1 MSIIFI
7 NYTALKQGIKTLLFS
22 FICLLLLPSFTSHD
36 PINTISLAGIWRFE
50 IDSLDKGINEK
61 WCSRQLAETVKLP
74 ASMLENGKGNNVT
87 LHTQWTG
94 SLYDSSWYFNPRMEK
109 YRQPNNLKF
118 PFFLTPEKHYI
129 GAAWYQK
136 DVEIPQN
143 WANQRVVLYLERP
156 HYESRVW
163 VNDREIPVVQNSLS
177 APHEF
182 DLTPYLSVGKNT
194 ISIRIDNRTKAVN
207 VGQDSHSI
215 SDQTQGNWNGIV
227 GKIELRKTA
236 KIWLDDVQIYP
247 DLKNKKV
254 VAKLV
259 IKSNFNTPI
268 VSIISY
274 YGASFNGKKIHL
286 IRPLSIPRVIKDEI
300 DTFQLDIPM
309 GNDFLTWDEFNP
321 NLYRLTFEIKT
332 EDALNSKPN
341 KPIFSAINER
351 TTTFGMRE
359 FKTNGRQF
367 EINGRPIFLRGT
379 VENCVF
385 PLTGYAPMNVEA
397 WTRVFKIAK
406 NYGLNHFRFHSFCP
420 PEAAFEAADLVG
432 FYLQPEGPSWAN
444 HGSSLGD
451 GLPIDQYIYEETDRI
466 ARYYGNYASFC
477 MLAYG
482 NEPRGGKQV
491 AYQSAFVKYWH
502 NKDNRHV
509 YTGASVGG
517 SWAIAPDNEYMVR
530 AEARN
535 LPWTKMPSSMDDYR
549 QKIEKFTV
557 PFVTHEM
564 GQWCAFPNFKEIKKY
579 TGLYKAKNFELFEED
594 LTERGMGDLANEFLI
609 NSGKLQV
616 LSYKTELEMAFR
628 TPTLGGFQL
637 LSLNDYSGQGTALVG
652 VLDAFWEEKGYVTA
666 PEFRRFCNTTVPLI
680 RVPKFVYTASD
691 PLSIS
696 VEMAHFG
703 KKLLENAVISWN
715 LMDTKTKKVFA
726 KGALNPQDIGFGCAL
741 KMGDINVSLSKIKI
755 PTKLK
760 LIISID
766 KTTITNDWDFWIY
779 PDKLAEL
786 NTQLNGELKTNLNSE
801 LKDKLNLNSAIYFT
815 DTLDAKT
822 LSILEQGGKVFFEA
836 AGKIVKGKE
845 IVQYFQPV
853 FWNTSW
859 FKMRPPHTLGIV
871 CKANHPVFA
880 DFLTDNYSDLQW
892 WEILNRSQVM
902 NLEDFPPQYR
912 PLIQPIDTWFM
923 NRKLGVLAE
932 MKIKSGKLMICSADL
947 QLNLDKRLVAKQLRY
962 SVTKYM
968 LSEKFNPTTEVG
980 IEVVQNLLTQPSR
993 EQFNSYSK
1001 STPDELR
1008 PKKN

>member
-1 MSIIFI
+1 MEIRPFKSSF
-7 NYTALKQGIKTLLFS
+7 NLALSSAFFLLFLSS
-22 FICLLLLPSFTSHD
+22 FRLKD
-36 PINTISLAGIWRFE
+36 PVNVLSLAGNWRFS
-50 IDSLDKGINEK
+50 IDADDKGVAEK
-61 WCSRQLAETVKLP
+61 WFSRSLTETVRLP
-74 ASMLENGKGNNVT
+74 ASMLENGKGNPVT
-87 LHTQWTG
+87 LNTPWTG

-109 YRQPNNLKF
+109 YRQAKNLKF

-143 WANQRVVLYLERP
+143 WAKQRIVLYLERP
-156 HYESRVW
+156 HFESRVW
-163 VNDREIPVVQNSLS
+163 VNDREIPVLQNSLC
-177 APHEF
+177 APHAF
-182 DLTPYLSVGKNT
+182 DLTPFLTVGKQT
-194 ISIRIDNRTKAVN
+194 ITIRVDNRTKEIN

-236 KIWLDDVQIYP
+236 HIWLDDIQVYP
-247 DLKNKKV
+247 DLKNKKAV
-254 VAKLV
+254 LKIA
-259 IKSNFNTPI
+259 INSNLKKAI
-268 VSIISY
+268 SGKISVSA
-274 YGASFNGKKIHL
+274 ASFNSAKKHT
-286 IRPLSIPRVIKDEI
+286 IRPLSIPFKITEKT
-300 DTFQLDIPM
+300 DTLTLDVPM
-309 GNDFLTWDEFNP
+309 GDDFLTWDEFNP
-321 NLYRLTFEIKT
+321 ALYRLSATLTTNT
-332 EDALNSKPN
+332 EGSD
-341 KPIFSAINER
+341 ER

-359 FKTNGRQF
+359 FRTNGRQF
-367 EINGRPIFLRGT
+367 EINGRPVFLRGT

-397 WTRVFKIAK
+397 WERVFKIAK

-451 GLPIDQYIYEETDRI
+451 GLPIDTYIYDETNRI
-466 ARYYGNYASFC
+466 AKYYGNYASFC

-482 NEPRGGKQV
+482 NEPRGKNQV
-491 AYQSAFVKYWH
+491 AYQSQFVKYWH
-502 NKDNRHV
+502 TKDSRRV

-517 SWAIAPDNEYMVR
+517 SWPIAPDNEFMVR

-535 LPWTKMPSSMDDYR
+535 LPWNQMPSSMGDYR
-549 QKIEKFTV
+549 EKIDKFTV

-564 GQWCAFPNFKEIKKY
+564 GQWCAFPNFQEIKKY
-579 TGLYKAKNFELFEED
+579 IGLYKAKNFELFEED
-594 LTERGMGDLANEFLI
+594 LTERGMGDLGHDFLI
-609 NSGKLQV
+609 NSGKLQL

-628 TPTLGGFQL
+628 TPTLAGFQM

-652 VLDAFWEEKGYVTA
+652 VLDAFWEEKGYATA
-666 PEFRRFCNTTVPLI
+666 AEFRRFCNTTVPLV
-680 RVPKFVYTASD
+680 RLPKFTYKSSD
-691 PLSIS
+691 PLSIQ

-703 KKLLENAVISWN
+703 EKILKNAVVSWH
-715 LMDTKTKKVFA
+715 LTDSKTKNVFA
-726 KGALNPQDIGFGCAL
+726 EGKFAPQDIGFGCAL
-741 KMGDINVSLSKIKI
+741 KTGKTEIALSKITQ

-760 LIISID
+760 LTVLIEN
-766 KTTITNDWDFWIY
+766 TPFTNDWDIWVY
-779 PDKLAEL
+779 PDKLPEL
-786 NTQLNGELKTNLNSE
+786 N
-801 LKDKLNLNSAIYFT
+801 AISNIHFT

-822 LSILEQGGKVFFEA
+822 LDILEKGGKVFFEA

-871 CKANHPVFA
+871 CKAQHPAFS
-880 DFLTDNYSDLQW
+880 DFLTDTYSDLQW
-892 WEILNRSQVM
+892 WELLNRAQVM
-902 NLEDFPPQYR
+902 NLEDFPLPYR

-932 MKIKSGKLMICSADL
+932 VKVKSGKLMICSADVKT
-947 QLNLDKRLVAKQLRY
+947 NLDKRLVAKQLRY
-962 SVTKYM
+962 SLTKYM
-968 LSEKFNPTTEVG
+968 TSEAFNPTTTVD
-980 IEVVQNLLTQPSR
+980 IAVIQNLLTQPSR
-993 EQFNSYSK
+993 EQFNAYSK
-1001 STPDELR
+1001 SSPDELR